1 MSEASAKALRSCLQ
15 RMQTAMAALD
25 EIGDATARSVAKD
38 LVDALLDLHGIA
50 LAKTMTVV
58 TNDESG
64 RALAER
70 LAADDYVAATM
81 LLHGLHPED
90 PETRLRKKI
99 KEMRPHWGVRG
110 FRVDLAEVSASSAK
124 AHILWSTPTIDRR
137 AVLHEVEATLTD
149 VAPDLD
155 AISFE
160 ELECAE
166 PEFVASPLQG

>member
-1 MSEASAKALRSCLQ
+1 MSEAPAKALQSCLQ
-15 RMQTAMAALD
+15 RMQTAMSALD
-25 EIGDATARSVAKD
+25 EIGDATAHSVAKD

-50 LAKTMTVV
+50 LAKTMAVV
-58 TNDESG
+58 LNGENG

-99 KEMRPHWGVRG
+99 SAMRPHWGVRG

-124 AHILWSTPTIDRR
+124 AHILWSNPTVDRR
-137 AVLHEVEATLTD
+137 AVLLEVEAALTD
-149 VAPDLD
+149 AAPDLD
-155 AISFE
+155 AISLE
-160 ELECAE
+160 EVERAE
-166 PEFVASPLQG
+166 PKSAAPALQS